1 MKTFKKIMTYILL
14 PITILLSL
22 LIVLLFIL
30 AFAYYELYAPDL
42 LVKIPAISLLVLV
55 FAWLLFGSFLCLNA
69 VWGWG
74 LVK

>member
-1 MKTFKKIMTYILL
+1 MISLQFILTL
-14 PITILLSL
+14 AVISVVLF
-22 LIVLLFIL
+22 IVLLSIL
-30 AFAYYELYAPDL
+30 AFAYYNLYAPDL
-42 LVKIPAISLLVLV
+42 LLKVPAISLLVLV

>member
-1 MKTFKKIMTYILL
+1 MISLQFILTL
-14 PITILLSL
+14 AVISVVLF
-22 LIVLLFIL
+22 IVLLFIL